1 MKKNILLYLFIFSIL
16 INVFT
21 YVYFT
26 NKQKYD
32 AEKTENLTTRIESL
46 KDSLSVTTDKQQRAD
61 YFSLEQNLNARNYFR
76 GQDVDA
82 LEIKVRD
89 GIYEKNKNAEGNP
102 LIQYPSIDG
111 KPYRINK
118 IKILNNRWIIA
129 DFTNGKLWGEVLI
142 KYFIEE
148 NGDVTYE
155 TTETLLHVNSMY

>member
-61 YFSLEQNLNARNYFR
+61 
-76 GQDVDA
+76 
-82 LEIKVRD
+82 
-89 GIYEKNKNAEGNP
+89 
-102 LIQYPSIDG
+102 
-111 KPYRINK
+111 
-118 IKILNNRWIIA
+118 
-129 DFTNGKLWGEVLI
+129 
-142 KYFIEE
+142 
-148 NGDVTYE
+148 
-155 TTETLLHVNSMY
+155 